1 MNLEIDQE
9 QSDQS
14 RRCEGATMAKH
25 NCWDHAC
32 TRETNETTHDPLP
45 ALAESCL
52 SKISSLCTDAPG
64 RMDAAPVYP
73 TEASTAARAGCTY
86 VQLFELAK
94 QRYGHGAMLD
104 AYTQG
109 LFDGIESTAQRVGV
123 ALTQ

>member
-1 MNLEIDQE
+1 MNLDIDQE

-64 RMDAAPVYP
+64 RMEAAVIEHHAKAIGAGELMCGIMEHSAFRAIPPKYRGP
-73 TEASTAARAGCTY
+73 LLEAMEEVRAS
-86 VQLFELAK
+86 LRL
-94 QRYGHGAMLD
+94 
-104 AYTQG
+104 
-109 LFDGIESTAQRVGV
+109 
-123 ALTQ
+123 

>member
-9 QSDQS
+9 QSAQS
-14 RRCEGATMAKH
+14 QRTLEATKRIMG
-25 NCWDHAC
+25 
-32 TRETNETTHDPLP
+32 E
-45 ALAESCL
+45 ALQQLNTPL
-52 SKISSLCTDAPG
+52 SKDASC
-64 RMDAAPVYP
+64 RTDAAPVYP

-94 QRYGHGAMLD
+94 QRYGHGARLD